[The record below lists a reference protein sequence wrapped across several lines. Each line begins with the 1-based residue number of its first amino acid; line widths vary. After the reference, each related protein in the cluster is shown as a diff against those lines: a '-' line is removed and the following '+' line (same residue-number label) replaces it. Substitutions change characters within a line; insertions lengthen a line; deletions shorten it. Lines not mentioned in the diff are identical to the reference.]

1 MGIEFIDFGNKLINT
16 QHISIMMEYQSDA
29 DIGDGRQMYYIRTVD
44 DAVYRCQKSVVSE
57 NFKRFYN
64 SKSNR
69 INLEE
74 RIDKLEKDLLEKYQE
89 LENHIKFLPIVSQE
103 YQTAK
108 DHFNNK
114 TT

>member
-1 MGIEFIDFGNKLINT
+1 MGIEFIDFNEWLINI
-16 QHISIMMEYQSDA
+16 QHIIVMKEYKSDCNY
-29 DIGDGRQMYYIRTVD
+29 GLQMYYIRTVD

-57 NFKRFYN
+57 DFKRFYN

-69 INLEE
+69 INSNLEE

-103 YQTAK
+103 YLPL
-108 DHFNNK
+108 HL
-114 TT
+114 